1 MNDDTGGSRDRR
13 RARIL
18 AVDVAGIALL
28 PNGGQDT
35 AAQLNKDLSQALK
48 FVTCMRSHGIPKF
61 ADFTVQD
68 SHVVIRG
75 GGGFGPGSPQVQS
88 AQQACRSLNPG
99 GGS

>member
-1 MNDDTGGSRDRR
+1 MNDGTGGSRARP

-35 AAQLNKDLSQALK
+35 AAQLNKDLSQA
-48 FVTCMRSHGIPKF
+48 
-61 ADFTVQD
+61 
-68 SHVVIRG
+68 
-75 GGGFGPGSPQVQS
+75 
-88 AQQACRSLNPG
+88 QQACRSLNPG

>member
-18 AVDVAGIALL
+18 AADVAGIALL

-35 AAQLNKDLSQALK
+35 AAQ
-48 FVTCMRSHGIPKF
+48 R
-61 ADFTVQD
+61 
-68 SHVVIRG
+68 
-75 GGGFGPGSPQVQS
+75 
-88 AQQACRSLNPG
+88 ACRSLSPG